1 MGALAEA
8 QNRGCARHKAELRV
22 VSFTAGRAFYES
34 KRSAKGVA
42 PRHEAHHLRED
53 VRQADILDLDLLV
66 LLDQAKR
73 TKKKCFF
80 ESVNI
85 IINI

>member
-8 QNRGCARHKAELRV
+8 QNRGCARHKAELRGV
-22 VSFTAGRAFYES
+22 RFMAGRDAFGGAFAFVES
-34 KRSAKGVA
+34 S
-42 PRHEAHHLRED
+42 PRREAHHLRED